1 MSHQDHTA
9 LYEESHLAVLRLLEQ
24 NPNLSQRELAE
35 ALGISVGKT
44 NYCIKA
50 LVDKGL
56 LKINNFRNNKNKMGY
71 AYLLT
76 PAGITKKTE
85 LTVKFLQRKVL
96 EYEVLQKEIA
106 TLRTELAQ
114 SAQHNQALEPK
125 S

>member
-76 PAGITKKTE
+76 PAGIAKKTE

-106 TLRTELAQ
+106 ALKTELAQ
-114 SAQHNQALEPK
+114 SAQPNQALEPK
-125 S
+125 N